1 MRICVL
7 FLCLAVSVPL
17 YGARLTT
24 SGGDVYYPAVGVINP
39 EQGTVQLTV
48 TPNVDLKN
56 LRDGW
61 PFVFRVCGK
70 EGPRSARTAIGVFSA
85 PGKNGGLSAVIRGGK
100 WRFGTVDRNSPVKA
114 GQRVNMALTWGPAG
128 FFFYVDGRLVGSSR
142 FPDRIIPLSPY
153 FYVGALGPF
162 FVSRIAVS
170 AEQLPKERLH
180 FDSSRPFPAEAGDAL
195 LANDLAE
202 PHFSAAPEFRKSR
215 FVSFVPFD
223 LTAARILYENERP
236 VLRFIGNNFSEKA
249 MILPVRMELTS
260 ADNAPRTVTRSV
272 TLPANSVQKTVTVPL
287 SPLPPGFYQVTV
299 QAGKLDPRS
308 FTLSVQPRIA
318 GTAGKL
324 ADYLGA
330 AGTAEPEILGRLGIR
345 WMRSWGQHS
354 EFVWRLVEP
363 ANGRFDF
370 RTADTFVDGARANGV
385 NTLAVLGYPP
395 LWAAEPPAP
404 SAESDRY
411 SGQPG
416 RWKPRSVEE
425 WSRYVRRTAEHF
437 KGRVGFYE
445 IYNECD
451 FKTPGKPASFSGTTE
466 DYFNL
471 LKGAYRAVHAADPAS
486 KVLVTGFSM
495 VRGAVDSDMPEDLLK
510 LGAADYVDI
519 WNLHSY
525 QVLYNV
531 PEMKRMVHAKK
542 PGMPFWQTEHMWHIL
557 KDQSR
562 VRYLVPAINFWFLQE
577 RFEKF
582 FTFGWNEYLNN
593 ERTHSLSLPLHV
605 FGVCQQ
611 FLRICSGYAGTHSG
625 LPADDFDVR
634 HVLRRT
640 DGGYLT
646 AIGSSVGSYALGI
659 ANRDAAVYNESGRK
673 VFLKNGTLETGG
685 RLHYVLTKEPLKIV
699 SRKLLKSGQ
708 LIANRDFEEISGDA
722 MGGIEH
728 CIPAGW
734 IIRTKYDPA
743 AKVTINP
750 KGGNGKYAL
759 NLTTSGKGRVY
770 VFQYLKITS
779 PGSYR
784 ITAHFKTL
792 SGAAKPFLHAYGTDP
807 KERYNIR
814 RNFAVPPS
822 DKFEKV
828 SLDIVLPK
836 VPEKPLAVIFGIDK
850 AAGTTV
856 LDDVEMQRLES
867 LRVEE
872 KNAFRIPLSGTPFSA
887 VWKENRREIPFPL
900 MKNAVRKKNVAG
912 IPFASGDEFLAVGG
926 TDWSGVPRSAGV
938 EFAPCPFKRLFLLGN
953 AMYCGGKKRTVL
965 ANLVLH
971 YADGTEH
978 TLPLRL
984 GVELGD
990 WFNPIRKEPS
1000 PVVIFHSPSYAEYGL
1015 FLCEWKNPFPGKKL
1029 KRIEL
1034 RAVSKS
1040 AVVAIPSITLERDGQ

>member
-1 MRICVL
+1 MRIYVL

-17 YGARLTT
+17 YGARLSTA
-24 SGGDVYYPAVGVINP
+24 GGDVFYPSVGVINP

-48 TPNVDLKN
+48 TPNVDLDK

-61 PFVFRVCGK
+61 PFAFRVCGR
-70 EGPRSARTAIGVFSA
+70 EGTRATRTAIGVFSA
-85 PGKNGGLSAVIRGGK
+85 PGKNEGLSSVIRGGK
-100 WRFGTVDRNSPVKA
+100 SRFGTVDRNSPVRA
-114 GQRVNMALTWGPAG
+114 GQRVNIALTWGPAG
-128 FFFYVDGRLVGSSR
+128 FFFYVGGRLVGSAR

-170 AEQLPKERLH
+170 AEQFPKERLH

-195 LANDLAE
+195 LANDLTK
-202 PHFSAAPEFRKSR
+202 PHFSAAPEFRKSG
-215 FVSFVPFD
+215 FISFVPFD
-223 LTAARILYENERP
+223 LTSSRILYEDEQP
-236 VLRFIGNNFSEKA
+236 VLRFLGNNFSEKTVT
-249 MILPVRMELTS
+249 LPVRMTLES
-260 ADNAPRTVTRSV
+260 MDHGSHTVTRTV
-272 TLPANSVQKTVTVPL
+272 TLPADSIQKTVAIPL
-287 SPLPPGFYQVTV
+287 SPLPAGFYQVTV
-299 QAGKLDPRS
+299 RAGELEPRS

-330 AGTAEPEILGRLGIR
+330 AGTAEPEILARLGIR
-345 WMRSWGQHS
+345 WMRSWGRPD
-354 EFVWRLVEP
+354 FVWYMLEP
-363 ANGRFDF
+363 ADGRFDF
-370 RTADTFVDGARANGV
+370 RTADALVDGARANGV

-404 SAESDRY
+404 SAENERY

-445 IYNECD
+445 VYNECD

-466 DYFNL
+466 DYFEL
-471 LKGAYRAVHAADPAS
+471 LKGAYGAVRSADPAS

-495 VRGAVDSDMPEDLLK
+495 VRGAVDTAMPADLLK

-531 PEMKRMVHAKK
+531 PEMKRMVHAQK

-557 KDQSR
+557 KDRSR
-562 VRYLVPAINFWFLQE
+562 VRYLVSAINFWFLQE

-582 FTFGWNEYLNN
+582 FTFGWNEYLND
-593 ERTHSLSLPLHV
+593 ERTHSLTLSLHI

-611 FLRICSGYAGTHSG
+611 FLRICSGYAGTHPG

-646 AIGSSVGSYALGI
+646 AVGSSVGSYALEI

-673 VFLKNGTLETGG
+673 VSLKNGTLETGD
-685 RLHYVLTKEPLKIV
+685 RLHYVLTEEPLKIV

-728 CIPAGW
+728 CDPAGW
-734 IIRTKYDPA
+734 IIRTKFDPA
-743 AKVTINP
+743 AKVTINT
-750 KGGNGKYAL
+750 KDGNGKYAL

-770 VFQYLKITS
+770 VFQYLKITA
-779 PGSYR
+779 PGTYR

-792 SGAAKPFLHAYGTDP
+792 SGAAKPFLYAYGTAPED
-807 KERYNIR
+807 RCCIR
-814 RNFAVPPS
+814 KDFAVPS
-822 DKFEKV
+822 SEKFEKV
-828 SLDIVLPK
+828 SMEVFLPR
-836 VPEKPLAVIFGIDK
+836 VPEKPLAVIFGVDR
-850 AAGTTV
+850 AAGTAV
-856 LDDVEMQRLES
+856 LDDVEMLRLEN

-872 KNAFRIPLSGTPFSA
+872 GNAIRIPLSGTPFSA
-887 VWKENRREIPFPL
+887 VWTEARREIPFPL
-900 MKNAVRKKNVAG
+900 MKNAVGRKAVAG
-912 IPFASGDEFLAVGG
+912 IPFASGNELFAVGG
-926 TDWSGVPRSAGV
+926 TDWNGVPRIAGV
-938 EFAPCPFKRLFLLGN
+938 EFAPCLFKRLFLLGN
-953 AMYCGGKKRTVL
+953 AMYCGGKRGTVL
-965 ANLVLH
+965 ANLLLH
-971 YADGTEH
+971 YEDGEER

-984 GVELGD
+984 GIELGD
-990 WFNPIRKEPS
+990 WFNPVRKQPL
-1000 PVVIFHSPSYAEYGL
+1000 PAVIFHSPSYAEYGL
-1015 FLCEWKNPFPGKKL
+1015 FLCEWKNPLPGKKL

-1034 RAVSKS
+1034 HAVSKR
-1040 AVVAIPSITLERDGQ
+1040 AVVAIPSITLERGGK